1 MRQRRIGGRRQII
14 MEKRE
19 SCSMDIQKAER
30 ADACNIEGK
39 KKFDTKALEG
49 AESSKDTSY
58 MTRIQMSETILI
70 GSLLA
75 LAGGFLDAYT
85 YICRGGV
92 FANAQTGNIV
102 LFSMHLCQM
111 EWERALTSAIPIIAF
126 AAGIMMTEAV
136 RRRQKTAGFLH
147 WRQGMLLLEIA
158 IITVAMFIP
167 HGHLD
172 PVVNIMIAFVC
183 SLQVHS
189 FRRVHGHGVAST
201 MCTGNLRSGTEAL
214 YCYIETKDPYYRH
227 KYRCY
232 YGVILAFIAGAVGG
246 TAASNHFPEWAL
258 ICPVIIYMITF
269 VIMIKEDGGMVEHY
283 GRKQ

>member
-1 MRQRRIGGRRQII
+1 

-126 AAGIMMTEAV
+126 AAGIMMTETV

-147 WRQGMLLLEIA
+147 WRQCMLLLEIA

>member
-49 AESSKDTSY
+49 AESSKDPQN

-126 AAGIMMTEAV
+126 AAGIMMTETV

-147 WRQGMLLLEIA
+147 WRQCMLLLEIA
-158 IITVAMFIP
+158 MITVAMFIP

-214 YCYIETKDPYYRH
+214 YCYLETKDPYYRH

-246 TAASNHFPEWAL
+246 TAASHHFPEWAL
-258 ICPVIIYMITF
+258 ICPVMIYMITF
-269 VIMIKEDGGMVEHY
+269 AIMIKEDGGMIEHY
-283 GRKQ
+283 GRK